1 MTYTKTQKET
11 TLQLKRLNEKV
22 VCKNSV
28 MIERNEV
35 TGIQMCEM
43 HSPDGDG
50 VTEETYKQAQSH
62 VLEMLGGE
70 G

>member
-1 MTYTKTQKET
+1 M
-11 TLQLKRLNEKV
+11 LKRLNEKA

-28 MIERNEV
+28 KIERNEV

-43 HSPDGDG
+43 HSPDGDS
-50 VTEETYKQAQSH
+50 VTEETYKQAKSH
-62 VLEMLGGE
+62 VFNLLGSE